1 MFFLGLMLSER
12 SRVKKGAY
20 LEDIEGSWLAGKKE
34 GSSCIKSV
42 SWFDVM
48 DDIIWLK
55 IWLNVSFWEWEG

>member
-1 MFFLGLMLSER
+1 MILLGLMIWER

-20 LEDIEGSWLAGKKE
+20 LEDIEGSRQTWKKV

-48 DDIIWLK
+48 DDIVWLYLLFIIPLK
-55 IWLNVSFWEWEG
+55 GLSA